1 MDTHS
6 PPGKTLNPEEPKI
19 LPSDLPTATETLVPK
34 FARATIETQIQ
45 TDDGEI
51 YGIVY
56 YEDPQSKEIVYL
68 PLSLQPIDDEGALI
82 LSSQTPFFNTEKPS
96 MPIEERNYRLYS
108 LAIAL
113 LTDSDPIFTLVDKT
127 FNQKQ
132 SNFPSL
138 IIPESY
144 KVNVAVIGK
153 AMGGKTTFTQR
164 VRNLGIPGIKTVDI
178 DPAQTLTIRTNAQ
191 IEGNPSLHKIRGA
204 RTPEAERFD
213 IDAIKATISKLKPK
227 AEERIVITDNGGHNE
242 TPRDITPTAL
252 MALASELII
261 LTTPPEFTSERI
273 IQMLLRNPGL
283 ALFRFKNAIDLPTD
297 TQTDIEST
305 IKILESDKLQQ
316 FATHQRLQ
324 FALAILNMVSHPW
337 YQLQILGALRL
348 AVPQIIEKHIHGLE
362 PQLKNDL
369 NKIARL
375 QFHIPAED
383 IYILHPKE

>member
-6 PPGKTLNPEEPKI
+6 APGTVPSLKNLKL
-19 LPSDLPTATETLVPK
+19 LPDLTPSMESPIPK
-34 FARATIETQIQ
+34 FSRATIETQIQ
-45 TDDGEI
+45 TDDGEV

-56 YEDPQSKEIVYL
+56 YKDAQTKEIVYL
-68 PLSLQPIDDEGALI
+68 PLSLQPIDDQDALL

-96 MPIEERNYRLYS
+96 MKIEERDYLLFS

-127 FNQKQ
+127 FNKKQ
-132 SNFPSL
+132 SKFPAL
-138 IIPESY
+138 IIPENY
-144 KVNVAVIGK
+144 KVNVAVVGK
-153 AMGGKTTFTQR
+153 AIGGKTTFTQR
-164 VRNLGIPGIKTVDI
+164 IRNLRIPGIKTVDI
-178 DPAQTLTIRTNAQ
+178 DPAQTLTIRTDAQ
-191 IEGNPSLHKIRGA
+191 IAGNPSFHTIRGA
-204 RTPEAERFD
+204 RTPETERFD
-213 IDAIKATISKLKPK
+213 INAIKATIRKLKPN
-227 AEERIVITDNGGHNE
+227 ANERIVIADNGGHNE

-283 ALFRFKNAIDLPTD
+283 ALFRFKNAINLPQD
-297 TQTDIEST
+297 TEADIQST
-305 IKILESDKLQQ
+305 VDILKSDKLQQ

-324 FALAILNMVSHPW
+324 FALAILKMVNDPW

-348 AVPQIIEKHIHGLE
+348 AVPQIIEKHIRGLE
-362 PQLKNDL
+362 PQLRQDL
-369 NKIARL
+369 AKIARL